1 MRGTERVARALSVC
15 PFVWLAYLPCHGE
28 SSPALWGMWKVWS
41 AQKCQRLR
49 VNPKGWELDTERGS
63 RVNHVEQRTRST
75 CAESLKTNTQR
86 VEGQRMQS
94 FHSSA
99 MFGDVFCLA
108 RSAVVAAAALLTRV
122 CRALRLLFV
131 LFAYCSRIEWV
142 GGALEWN
149 RRTHRRGVWL
159 WFACDVFYALTA
171 PTVPRSLENIAPRQ
185 RLWFAGF
192 VYWLNEVTNE
202 LSEFA
207 IRFYLLECLCC
218 LVNGATLNVLNSIF
232 NP

>member
-1 MRGTERVARALSVC
+1 M
-15 PFVWLAYLPCHGE
+15 
-28 SSPALWGMWKVWS
+28 WS

-49 VNPKGWELDTERGS
+49 VNPKGWELDTERGGKGRGS

-131 LFAYCSRIEWV
+131 LLAYCSRIE
-142 GGALEWN
+142 
-149 RRTHRRGVWL
+149 
-159 WFACDVFYALTA
+159 
-171 PTVPRSLENIAPRQ
+171 
-185 RLWFAGF
+185 
-192 VYWLNEVTNE
+192 
-202 LSEFA
+202 
-207 IRFYLLECLCC
+207 
-218 LVNGATLNVLNSIF
+218 
-232 NP
+232 